1 MKKQNFFTASPE
13 MKSEYCAQVVKIGE
27 LKPIEGSDYLAQVI
41 VSGTSM
47 VIRKDEFK
55 TGDYAIYCKNE
66 TALNPDFLSLNNLYE
81 VGEFMRN
88 ANREKVI
95 ELQKNIYEYTSKEV
109 KTEEDLK
116 HIQELE
122 AHLKSLCGF
131 FNKHGRV
138 KMINLRKVPSFGFLI
153 KLDTLANWKPQVK
166 DIDLSEYILNEEMGI
181 GMDFDTVCGEKFIQ
195 VYIPPIK
202 ERPARNSQKRE
213 KQRQKKV
220 ERFERISKEDFKFH
234 YNTSK
239 LEDNIWR
246 IQPTDCVTI
255 SCKKH
260 GTSAIYANIPV
271 KKPIKLPLY
280 NRFINYSHKK
290 LTQLVNWLSKKVVPN
305 YKIEYGDVYSSRGVI
320 KNQYINEKVTNGFYG
335 TDVWGDIN
343 EIIKPYI
350 EKGMT
355 VYGEICGYLTGSDK
369 MIQKGY
375 DYGCKIGENFF
386 MPYRITTTN
395 EDGTK
400 REWEV
405 SEVYDWTVK
414 LISEHPELKD
424 KIQPIT
430 ILYNGSLSNLYPDI
444 SIQNHWHENVL
455 EAMKNDKKH
464 FYMECNDPVCKN
476 KVPYEGI
483 VLRKNEDP
491 ISEAFKLKTLAF
503 FKREKANIDA
513 GEVDMEMS
521 SSTEGNEEETNI

>member
-1 MKKQNFFTASPE
+1 MKKLNFFTASPE

-41 VSGTSM
+41 ISGTSM

-95 ELQKNIYEYTSKEV
+95 ELQENIYKYNSKV
-109 KTEEDLK
+109 VRTEEDLM
-116 HIQELE
+116 HIKELE
-122 AHLKSLCGF
+122 DRLKSLCGF

-213 KQRQKKV
+213 KKRQKKV

-234 YNTSK
+234 YDTQSLNS
-239 LEDNIWR
+239 NIWR
-246 IQPTDCVTI
+246 IEPTDNVVI
-255 SCKKH
+255 SKKLH
-260 GTSAIYANIPV
+260 GTSFITANIPV
-271 KKPIKLPLY
+271 KVPIKLSFY
-280 NRFINYSHKK
+280 NKFINWVYKVS
-290 LTQLVNWLSKKVVPN
+290 TRFVNYLSAKVVQN
-305 YKIEYGDVYSSRGVI
+305 YKVEYGNVYSSRSVI
-320 KNQYINEKVTNGFYG
+320 KNQFINEKVTSGFYK

-350 EKGMT
+350 DKGMT
-355 VYGEICGYLTGSDK
+355 IYGEICGYLTGSDK

-405 SEVYDWTVK
+405 TEVYDWTVK

-424 KIQPIT
+424 KIQPIA

-491 ISEAFKLKTLAF
+491 IAEAFKLKTLAF

-521 SSTEGNEEETNI
+521 NSTECNELELIN